1 MTPGVLVVVATTRD
15 AGARLDA
22 FLTRQLPQFSRSQIQ
37 RLIRDGQVQVAG
49 ARPKPSLVVWE
60 GLSADVSVAAPEPI
74 DLQPEALPLSILHDD
89 PALVV
94 IDKPAGMVVH
104 PAAGHRSGT
113 LVHALLHHVGGL
125 SGIGGRE
132 RPGIVHRLDRGTS
145 GVMVVAKTDAAHR
158 ALAQQFHDRQIE
170 KEYIALVWGKVASGT
185 TMDLPVGR
193 HPRQRQKMS
202 TRAHRGRSAVTRV
215 IEAESIAGLTLARVA
230 IATGRTHQIRVHL
243 ADAGHPVAADAMY
256 GGVRRR
262 LPPRL
267 AAIGRLERPFLHAA
281 RLRLIHPETSRP
293 MTFEAPLARDLAD
306 VLAALRRSSS

>member
-1 MTPGVLVVVATTRD
+1 MTSGSFSALGSQEKEPEVLHAIASAAD

-37 RLIRDGQVQVAG
+37 RLIRDGHVQVAG
-49 ARPKPSLVVWE
+49 AHPKPSLVVWE
-60 GLSADVSVAAPEPI
+60 GLAADVSVSAPEPI

-158 ALAQQFHDRQIE
+158 ALAQQF
-170 KEYIALVWGKVASGT
+170 T
-185 TMDLPVGR
+185 T
-193 HPRQRQKMS
+193 
-202 TRAHRGRSAVTRV
+202 GRSRRSTSRSSGARSRQARRWTGPLAVIPGSARRCRR
-215 IEAESIAGLTLARVA
+215 ARIAG
-230 IATGRTHQIRVHL
+230 
-243 ADAGHPVAADAMY
+243 
-256 GGVRRR
+256 
-262 LPPRL
+262 
-267 AAIGRLERPFLHAA
+267 AA
-281 RLRLIHPETSRP
+281 R
-293 MTFEAPLARDLAD
+293 
-306 VLAALRRSSS
+306 

>member
-1 MTPGVLVVVATTRD
+1 MTSGVFLLHATARD
-15 AGARLDA
+15 AGARLDM
-22 FLTRQLPQFSRSQIQ
+22 FLARQLPQFSRSQIQ
-37 RLIRDGQVQVAG
+37 RLIREG
-49 ARPKPSLVVWE
+49 AVRVEGAQPKPSLVVWD
-60 GLSADVSVAAPEPI
+60 GLTADVSVAPPAPLE
-74 DLQPEALPLSILHDD
+74 LQPEALPLSILHDD
-89 PALVV
+89 RSIVV

-104 PAAGHRSGT
+104 PGAGHRTGT
-113 LVHALLHHVGGL
+113 VVHALLHHVGGL

-145 GVMVVAKTDAAHR
+145 GVMVIAKTDAAHR
-158 ALAQQFHDRQIE
+158 ALAQQFHDRKID
-170 KEYIALVWGKVASGT
+170 KEYVALVWGKVAAGT

-202 TRAHRGRSAVTRV
+202 TRAPKGRSALTRV
-215 IEAESIAGLTLARVA
+215 IDAEAVAGLTLVRVA

-243 ADAGHPVAADAMY
+243 AEAGHPVAGDALY

-267 AAIGRLERPFLHAA
+267 ASIGRLDRPFLHAA
-281 RLRLIHPETSRP
+281 RLRFAHPDTSHP
-293 MTFEAPLARDLAD
+293 MTFDSPLPRDLAE